1 MKESTDE
8 TDNSPWL
15 FEVPRRSI
23 AKSLREQWQAYSG
36 DCERERGLVTPS
48 TAAKLSEISRQRIYQ
63 LIEAKKLDTF
73 PHFGTQWLSCRQLM
87 RRLAEPRDAGG
98 RPKLQVA

>member
-1 MKESTDE
+1 MDAMHDASPQ
-8 TDNSPWL
+8 PWL
-15 FEVPRRSI
+15 IEVPSRSI
-23 AKSLREQWQAYSG
+23 AKNLRNLWQDYSS

-48 TAAKLSEISRQRIYQ
+48 TAAKLSGISRQRIYQ
-63 LIEAKKLDTF
+63 LIETEKLDTF

-87 RRLAEPRDAGG
+87 QRLAEPKEVGG